1 MDEYIWVCGCV
12 KCKPGEQRKL
22 IIVEGHIAFRG
33 RMRILHKQAKP
44 GYKDVVGDW
53 LYKPETEC
61 WYCKGKSY
69 PAEICVISRV
79 D

>member
-1 MDEYIWVCGCV
+1 MDNFIWVCSRA
-12 KCKPGEQRKL
+12 KCAPGEHRKL
-22 IIVEGHIAFRG
+22 IIVEGYIAFRG
-33 RMRILHKQAKP
+33 RMRISTKTAP
-44 GYKDVVGDW
+44 GYKDIVGDW